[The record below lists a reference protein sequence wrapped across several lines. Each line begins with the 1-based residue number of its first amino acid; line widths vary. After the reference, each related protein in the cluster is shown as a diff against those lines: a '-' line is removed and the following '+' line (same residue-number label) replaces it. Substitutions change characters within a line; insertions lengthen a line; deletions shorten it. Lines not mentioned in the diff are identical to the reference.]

1 MMNHEL
7 LKSILDK
14 HPDWWGE
21 APINIFNEYL
31 DSLSREHLLNL
42 VKTLYGFED
51 LGHDNSA
58 LQRGAK
64 AEKKPG

>member
-14 HPDWWGE
+14 HPDWRSE

-42 VKTLYGFED
+42 VKILYGFED
-51 LGHDNSA
+51 LRHDNSA

-64 AEKKPG
+64 AEKPG